1 MQQLEHHNEYIV
13 TFEGTTPD
21 QAGSRYFIAHDY
33 TTAQT
38 VGTQL
43 AYQYGFDP
51 NENRIF
57 YRILITVATNTVEV
71 GQDTNYEEV
80 IQQIN
85 DEFKPL

>member
-33 TTAQT
+33 ATAQT

-43 AYQYGFDP
+43 AYQYGFAASWVLF
-51 NENRIF
+51 RF
-57 YRILITVATNTVEV
+57 LYG
-71 GQDTNYEEV
+71 GQ
-80 IQQIN
+80 
-85 DEFKPL
+85 LS

>member
-1 MQQLEHHNEYIV
+1 MQQLEHHNEYID
-13 TFEGTTPD
+13 TFEGKTLD

-33 TTAQT
+33 QTAKT
-38 VGTQL
+38 EGTQL
-43 AYQYGFDP
+43 AYQYGFNP

-57 YRILITVATNTVEV
+57 YRILITAATNAVEV
-71 GQDTNYEEV
+71 GRDTNYEDV

>member
-13 TFEGTTPD
+13 TFEGKTPD

-33 TTAQT
+33 ATAKT
-38 VGTQL
+38 DGIKL

-51 NENRIF
+51 NKIRIF
-57 YRILITVATNTVEV
+57 YRILITVATNSVEV